1 MVGGAADLATHRAL
15 DPTQGRSTARPR
27 PNQEAARP
35 KLVEMFGSFSLGRYE
50 RLLEEREGGKRSPD
64 SAAASPDPRVIEREA
79 VEVKPAGERW
89 WACLGPQRAG
99 AEGQVV

>member
-1 MVGGAADLATHRAL
+1 
-15 DPTQGRSTARPR
+15 
-27 PNQEAARP
+27 
-35 KLVEMFGSFSLGRYE
+35 MFGSSGLGRYE

-89 WACLGPQRAG
+89 
-99 AEGQVV
+99 